1 MARSLLHDAV
11 APGRSPGDVLH
22 DVNESLARD
31 LEGQSLPYF
40 LTLTLLA
47 YDPDVRTAT
56 VASAGHNPVLVLG
69 EDGARRLPAQ
79 GAVLGVRAG
88 LDFPEDV
95 IALGPGDRLAL
106 YTDGL
111 TEARAPGGELFGV
124 DRLEESLAR
133 CRGRGLRDALG
144 TTWAEVAAFRGEA
157 PSSDDATLLLLEV
170 AAR

>member
-1 MARSLLHDAV
+1 MGKGLAAALIMAMARSLLHDAV

-47 YDPDVRTAT
+47 YDPEIRTAT

-69 EDGARRLPAQ
+69 EDGARRLPAR

-88 LDFPEDV
+88 L
-95 IALGPGDRLAL
+95 ALP
-106 YTDGL
+106 
-111 TEARAPGGELFGV
+111 
-124 DRLEESLAR
+124 
-133 CRGRGLRDALG
+133 RGRHRSS
-144 TTWAEVAAFRGEA
+144 A
-157 PSSDDATLLLLEV
+157 PATGWRSTPT
-170 AAR
+170 A